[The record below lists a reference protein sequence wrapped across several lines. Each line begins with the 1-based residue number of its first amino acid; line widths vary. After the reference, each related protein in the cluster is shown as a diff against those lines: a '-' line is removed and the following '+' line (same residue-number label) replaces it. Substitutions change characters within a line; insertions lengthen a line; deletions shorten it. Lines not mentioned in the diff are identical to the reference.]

1 MLIIMGRHKSFILNS
16 KISGK
21 LLVWRVYISKELPKF
36 SFTSTLKKNLQ
47 KPSSYQNIQPKM
59 IQKIAPHIST
69 QTENIYLKKKFK
81 KF

>member
-36 SFTSTLKKNLQ
+36 GFTSTLKKKFTKAKQL
-47 KPSSYQNIQPKM
+47 PKYTT
-59 IQKIAPHIST
+59 KNDTKNRSAHFYT
-69 QTENIYLKKKFK
+69 NGKHLLKKKI
-81 KF
+81 